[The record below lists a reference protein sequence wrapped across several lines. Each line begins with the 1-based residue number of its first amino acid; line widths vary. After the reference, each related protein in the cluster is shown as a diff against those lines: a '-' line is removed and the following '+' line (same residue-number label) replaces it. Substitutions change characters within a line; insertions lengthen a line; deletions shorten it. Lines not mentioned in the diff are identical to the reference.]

1 MDGETVKALA
11 IILVHIAVIQIFRTA
26 MAWIDGKGDR
36 IRRKL
41 LTESE
46 PKIIERRIERRVET
60 KRITET
66 TTETETIVETE
77 RIQ

>member
-1 MDGETVKALA
+1 MDGDTVKALVY
-11 IILVHIAVIQIFRTA
+11 ILVHVAVIQIFRTA
-26 MAWIDGKGDR
+26 IDWMEVKGDR

-46 PKIIERRIERRVET
+46 PKKVERRIERRVET

-66 TTETETIVETE
+66 TTETETIIETE

>member
-1 MDGETVKALA
+1 MDGETVKTLVY
-11 IILVHIAVIQIFRTA
+11 ILVHIAVIQVFITA
-26 MAWIDGKGDR
+26 IVWIEVKGGR

-46 PKIIERRIERRVET
+46 PKKIERRIERRVET

-66 TTETETIVETE
+66 TTETETIIETE